1 MSSTNTITS
10 AQLSRLADVSRQ
22 LEHLVA
28 TQAWDEIFSLSPEI
42 EAFCD
47 LLSTAKLSDSPELL
61 QQAENFVVLEQKI
74 RPVLA
79 ERLQDL
85 RHELFSQQ
93 NSSRLNNTYSL

>member
-1 MSSTNTITS
+1 MTSISTITPN
-10 AQLSRLADVSRQ
+10 QLSRLADVCRQ

-28 TQAWDEIFSLSPEI
+28 TQAWDEITDLAPEM
-42 EAFCD
+42 EQFCD
-47 LLSTAKLSDSPELL
+47 LLSRVDLSGSPELL
-61 QQAENFVVLEQKI
+61 LQAENFVVLEQKI
-74 RPVLA
+74 RPILA